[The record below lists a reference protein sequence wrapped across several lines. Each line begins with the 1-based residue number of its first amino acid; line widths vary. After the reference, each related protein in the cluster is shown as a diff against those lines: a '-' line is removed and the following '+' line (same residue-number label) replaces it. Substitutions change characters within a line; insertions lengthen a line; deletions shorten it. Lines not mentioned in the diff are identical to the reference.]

1 MRLSLCLVLLFC
13 VISYADEF
21 SAVNPGV
28 PTRSPQNQKVPQPS
42 QPASP
47 NAPAA
52 KDAITILS
60 WNVESGGS
68 DPAVIATQLKD
79 FAKYDVVC
87 LSEVSPNN
95 FNDYWKA
102 LGSDF
107 KAINGKTGR
116 DDSLQILFNE
126 KRFEELQRGELAR
139 YRDIV
144 LNNGSH
150 RTPLFVRLRVRATGS
165 EFIVMTNHLARG
177 NAELRKQQA
186 IGLREWARDQNVAVI
201 TVGDFNMDF
210 DFKTER
216 GNDAFPE
223 MIRDN
228 VWSWVRPIELIDT
241 NWADKNADGV
251 DEYPDSM
258 LDFAFVAGPAKS
270 WSPKCSVVVRPG
282 DFPDDRNTSDHRPI
296 ELTLSP

>member
-1 MRLSLCLVLLFC
+1 MRLSVCLVLFFC
-13 VISYADEF
+13 VIGYADEL

-28 PTRSPQNQKVPQPS
+28 PTRSSENQKESQPI

-47 NAPAA
+47 SATAAENAF
-52 KDAITILS
+52 TILS

-68 DPAVIATQLKD
+68 DPAVIAAQLKE
-79 FAKYDVVC
+79 FGGYDIVC
-87 LSEVSPNN
+87 LSEVSPET
-95 FNDYWKA
+95 FDQYQRA
-102 LGSDF
+102 VGPQF

-126 KRFEELQRGELAR
+126 KRFQELQRGELAR

-144 LNNGSH
+144 INNDSH
-150 RTPLFVRLRVRATGS
+150 RSPLFVRLRDRVTNL

-186 IGLREWARDQNVAVI
+186 IGLREWARDQNVGVI
-201 TVGDFNMDF
+201 TIGDFNMDF

-228 VWSWVRPIELIDT
+228 IWAWVRPKDLVDT
-241 NWADKNADGV
+241 NWADRNGDGI
-251 DEYPDSM
+251 DDYPDSM
-258 LDFAFVAGPAKS
+258 LDFAFVAGPAKT
-270 WSPKCSVVVRPG
+270 WAPECVVVVRPG
-282 DFPDDRNTSDHRPI
+282 DFPDDEKTSDHRPI
-296 ELTLSP
+296 ELILKP